1 MEMEIHSRKYKVI
14 LLLKTLSQKMEM
26 VKIML
31 KVHKLTK
38 SKTPQMSTMATMPTM
53 AIMATVIE
61 ALLCFDQSP
70 VTS

>member
-1 MEMEIHSRKYKVI
+1 MEMEIHSRKFKVI
-14 LLLKTLSQKMEM
+14 LLKTLSQKMQM

-53 AIMATVIE
+53 AIMATV

-70 VTS
+70 VIS